1 MQIAVWLNSF
11 GAPFSKHTGI
21 FFFAKQLFV
30 CKQLPKACQNK
41 VCELISF
48 CYSLIIFCPPSC
60 IGKIIKFYKTQ
71 INKNMNEGEVRM
83 T

>member
-11 GAPFSKHTGI
+11 GAPFSEHTGI

-48 CYSLIIFCPPSC
+48 VIL
-60 IGKIIKFYKTQ
+60 
-71 INKNMNEGEVRM
+71 
-83 T
+83 